1 MSTKRNIFLSI
12 AALAFTLALT
22 STSVFSNEDLFKAL
36 DSDAD
41 GMISK
46 TEAGSHEVL
55 NELFDSLDSN
65 ADGFISPDEFLVAN
79 LDK

>member
-22 STSVFSNEDLFKAL
+22 STSAFSNEDLFKAL

-41 GMISK
+41 GLISK
-46 TEAGSHEVL
+46 AEAVSHDVL
-55 NELFDSLDSN
+55 NELFDSLDIN
-65 ADGFISPDEFLVAN
+65 TDGFISPDEFSVAN